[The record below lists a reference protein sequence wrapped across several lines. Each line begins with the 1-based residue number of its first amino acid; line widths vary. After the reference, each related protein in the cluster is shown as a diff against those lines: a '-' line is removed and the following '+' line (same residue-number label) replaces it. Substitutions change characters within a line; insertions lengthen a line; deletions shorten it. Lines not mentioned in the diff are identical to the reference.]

1 MVDLSKMIE
10 EKSEFEIILQNLK
23 ESIIIVS
30 KEVDSKTTLNS

>member
-1 MVDLSKMIE
+1 MLELSKIIE

-30 KEVDSKTTLNS
+30 KEADG

>member
-1 MVDLSKMIE
+1 MIDLSKMIE